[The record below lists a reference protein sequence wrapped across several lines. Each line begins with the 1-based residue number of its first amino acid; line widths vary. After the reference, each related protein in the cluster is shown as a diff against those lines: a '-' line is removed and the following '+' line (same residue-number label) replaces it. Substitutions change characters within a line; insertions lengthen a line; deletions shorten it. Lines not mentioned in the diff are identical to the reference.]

1 MLNFIF
7 LQTLQIGNW
16 EFFLGITTLII
27 TLGYAI
33 VKITR
38 SINDKADKD
47 KVIDRIEY
55 DKDIKQI
62 GNEIDE
68 CNRDVSDVKRKVRA
82 QELKFYAIDKK
93 LDILIYGVNII
104 KENCPS
110 CKNDIKIDNNS

>member
-1 MLNFIF
+1 MLNSIF

-16 EFFLGITTLII
+16 EFLLGLSTFIL
-27 TLGYAI
+27 TLGYATVRI
-33 VKITR
+33 VR
-38 SINDKADKD
+38 SIEKKADKD

-55 DKDIKQI
+55 DKDIKLI

-68 CNRDVSDVKRKVRA
+68 CNRDISDVKRKVRA

-93 LDILIYGVNII
+93 LDILIIGVNAI

-110 CKNDIKIDNNS
+110 CKTDQKD